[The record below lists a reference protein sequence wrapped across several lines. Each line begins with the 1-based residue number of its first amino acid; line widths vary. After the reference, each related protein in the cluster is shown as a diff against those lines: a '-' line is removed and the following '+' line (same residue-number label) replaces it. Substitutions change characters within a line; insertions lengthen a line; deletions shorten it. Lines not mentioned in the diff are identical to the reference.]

1 MAKYPLEPLARLRE
15 GKAEQ
20 AARALAGSV
29 RTREGATRGVRAAE
43 VRRDA
48 HGAAVSAVHRGELE
62 ALAKGELHARDLART
77 DAWGVRVGAEK
88 AALAG
93 VVERAQATETKAR
106 EDENAAQRALTS
118 RQADA
123 QVVDGHRRRW
133 EGEVSRRLEAREEEA
148 SFEAWRPK
156 R

>member
-1 MAKYPLEPLARLRE
+1 MAKYPLEPLARLRDD
-15 GKAEQ
+15 KAGQ

-29 RTREGATRGVRAAE
+29 RAREGAARGVRAAE

-48 HGAAVSAVHRGELE
+48 HVAAVSAVHTGELE
-62 ALAKGELHARDLART
+62 ALAKGELCARDLARS

-93 VVERAQATETKAR
+93 VVERARATETKAR
-106 EDENAAQRALTS
+106 ADEAAAQHLLTS

-123 QVVDGHRRRW
+123 KVVDGHRRHW
-133 EGEVSRRLEAREEEA
+133 EGEVARRLEAREEEA